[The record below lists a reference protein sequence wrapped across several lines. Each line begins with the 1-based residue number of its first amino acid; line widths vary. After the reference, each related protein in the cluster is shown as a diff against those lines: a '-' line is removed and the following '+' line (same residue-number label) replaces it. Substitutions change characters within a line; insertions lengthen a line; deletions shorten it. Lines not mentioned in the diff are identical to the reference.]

1 MTYRKTKIVPA
12 QIYHVF
18 NRSVAQVPIFTS
30 ERDFKR
36 FAEIVDYYRFTSLP
50 FRFSHYNRLEK
61 GARKS
66 LLKELYQKEKIL
78 IEIYSFCFMPNHF
91 HFLIK
96 ELEENGTR
104 KFISNIQ
111 NSYAK
116 YFNTKNERS
125 GSLFQEMFKA
135 VRIESDEQ
143 FVHVARYIHLNPYSA
158 FILDNINSI
167 KVFPWSSFGDYLGTN
182 SHSFVNCS
190 FLSSFFKASVNLEKF
205 TLDQAEYQRNLEKI
219 KHLILE

>member
-1 MTYRKTKIVPA
+1 
-12 QIYHVF
+12 
-18 NRSVAQVPIFTS
+18 
-30 ERDFKR
+30 
-36 FAEIVDYYRFTSLP
+36 
-50 FRFSHYNRLEK
+50 
-61 GARKS
+61 
-66 LLKELYQKEKIL
+66 
-78 IEIYSFCFMPNHF
+78 MPNHF

-190 FLSSFFKASVNLEKF
+190 FLSSFSNSSFEG
-205 TLDQAEYQRNLEKI
+205 
-219 KHLILE
+219 

>member
-1 MTYRKTKIVPA
+1 MTYRKTKIVPE
-12 QIYHVF
+12 QIYHIF
-18 NRSVAQVPIFTS
+18 NRSVAQIPIFLS
-30 ERDFKR
+30 ERDFLR
-36 FAEIVDYYRFTSLP
+36 FTEIVDYYRFLSLP

-61 GARKS
+61 SVREL
-66 LLKELYQKEKIL
+66 LLKELYQKEEIL
-78 IEIYSFCFMPNHF
+78 IEIYSFCLMPNHF

-96 ELEENGTR
+96 ELTENGIR

-143 FVHVARYIHLNPYSA
+143 FIHVARYIHLNPYSTYS
-158 FILDNINSI
+158 LNSLESL
-167 KVFPWSSFGDYLGTN
+167 KTFLWSSFGDYIGTN
-182 SHSFVNCS
+182 NHSFVNRG
-190 FLSSFFKASVNLEKF
+190 FLNSFFKSSADLEKF